1 MRGRGAIWEF
11 ERRQGLIAEE
21 LIAVAAGIGDARP
34 GQGVVIVTGSSS
46 HAAHRVAG
54 SVAVSRARRAPVP
67 LVIVPE
73 ARAAAS
79 PGPDPGIRRTRTV
92 TPPSVRN
99 YSKNFPNDP
108 RYHLLAPA
116 ALSRCS

>member
-11 ERRQGLIAEE
+11 ERRRGLIAEE

-54 SVAVSRARRAPVP
+54 SVAVSRR
-67 LVIVPE
+67 
-73 ARAAAS
+73 
-79 PGPDPGIRRTRTV
+79 
-92 TPPSVRN
+92 
-99 YSKNFPNDP
+99 K
-108 RYHLLAPA
+108 
-116 ALSRCS
+116 